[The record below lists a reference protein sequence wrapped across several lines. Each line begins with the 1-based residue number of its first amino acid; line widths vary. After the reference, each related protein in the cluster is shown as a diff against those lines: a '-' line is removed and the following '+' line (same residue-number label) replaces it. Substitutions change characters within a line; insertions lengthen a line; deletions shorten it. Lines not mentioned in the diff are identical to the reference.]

1 MIHNKI
7 KVIGGFSMYRCRVCG
22 YHSDAN
28 YKVCKLCHHY
38 DWEDTH
44 SDTIRQLT
52 KEELDQLKYTCSICN
67 FKNNYKFKE
76 CPICGGKNTMRN
88 EEEDTLNAI
97 STDPQFLQAMRD
109 LKEKDIIEYE
119 LKMSQFRSQIEQ
131 KNQAQATQAKMN
143 VPHCPTCGSTNIE
156 KISAGKK
163 IKGSILFGLFSSDVR
178 NQMHCKSCGHKW

>member
-1 MIHNKI
+1 
-7 KVIGGFSMYRCRVCG
+7 MYKCRVCG
-22 YHSDAN
+22 YHSDTN

-52 KEELDQLKYTCSICN
+52 KEELNQLKYTCSICN

-97 STDPQFLQAMRD
+97 STDPQFLKAMQE

-119 LKMSQFRSQIEQ
+119 LKMSQFRSQVEQ
-131 KNQAQATQAKMN
+131 KNKAREEAN
-143 VPHCPTCGSTNIE
+143 RPRCPKCGSTSIATTTRGY
-156 KISAGKK
+156 SFWTGFVGSGKPMN
-163 IKGSILFGLFSSDVR
+163 VCQ
-178 NQMHCKSCGHKW
+178 NCGHKWKI